1 MAKQGTIL
9 VVDDNKAV
17 LNALEMLLAGVFR
30 EVITLRTPNQI
41 EAILESGRVDVVL
54 LDMNFSAGINT
65 GNEGLYW
72 LSRIKEYAAE
82 IPVVLFTAYADID
95 LAVRAVKEGATDF
108 VVKPWDNAKLVATL
122 LAAYRLH
129 ESRREVEQLKA
140 KEEVLKGQLSPERT
154 VVWGES
160 DVMRRVRQLI
170 EKVAVTDAN
179 VLITGENGTGK
190 EIVAREIHALSG
202 RKGEVMIS
210 VDMGAITETL
220 FESELFGHV
229 KGAFTDARED
239 RVGKFEA
246 ANKGTLFLD
255 EIGNL
260 SYALQ
265 SKLLATLQSRKV
277 IRVGSNKPIDVNIR
291 LICATNSD
299 LPRMVKEGTFREDLL
314 YRINTIHVEVPP
326 LRERGNDILLLA
338 EAFLRDYGRKYRKP
352 DLSFSGETR
361 QRLLGYSWPGNVR
374 ELQHTVEKAVIMCDR
389 QVLTPED
396 FLFKSEPSEMAPL
409 ETLEDMEREMIR
421 KALERHEGNLSA
433 VASRLGITRQTL
445 YNKMKKFNL

>member
-1 MAKQGTIL
+1 M
-9 VVDDNKAV
+9 
-17 LNALEMLLAGVFR
+17 
-30 EVITLRTPNQI
+30 
-41 EAILESGRVDVVL
+41 
-54 LDMNFSAGINT
+54 
-65 GNEGLYW
+65 
-72 LSRIKEYAAE
+72 
-82 IPVVLFTAYADID
+82 
-95 LAVRAVKEGATDF
+95 
-108 VVKPWDNAKLVATL
+108 ATL

-129 ESRREVEQLKA
+129 ESRREVKQLKA
-140 KEEVLKGQLSPERT
+140 KEEVLKGQLSSERT

-160 DVMRRVRQLI
+160 DAMRRVRQLI

-277 IRVGSNKPIDVNIR
+277 IRVGSNKPIDVDIR

-299 LPRMVKEGTFREDLL
+299 LPRMVKESTFREDLL

-352 DLSFSGETR
+352 DLSFSGDTR

-396 FLFKSEPSEMAPL
+396 FLFKSEPGEMAPL

-421 KALERHEGNLSA
+421 KALVRHEGNLSA
-433 VASRLGITRQTL
+433 VACRLGITRQTL

>member
-129 ESRREVEQLKA
+129 ESRREVKQLKA

-202 RKGEVMIS
+202 RKGEVIIS

-299 LPRMVKEGTFREDLL
+299 LSRMVKEGTFREDLL